1 MADPVLTHPFFRALS
16 LPSVCVVNKPIFKK
30 MFREN
35 SVLDAADKKARSG
48 KLESFKNN
56 PQQFLKE
63 ALIML
68 RVAMQ
73 KCLVDGIKYH
83 KIGDH
88 MVYTQ
93 ELFENEEL
101 IGYLDKNMQEAK
113 KSVYDHVVYD
123 SESVEA
129 QIASDFEKDE
139 RIKVYAKL
147 PSWFKIDTP
156 LGSYNPDWAVLFEE
170 DGQERLYLVVETKE
184 TPHEDLLR
192 PEAKYKI
199 SCGKEHFKAL
209 KTGIQYHVTNSLDH
223 LIAQCESNTEGQQST
238 NKL

>member
-1 MADPVLTHPFFRALS
+1 
-16 LPSVCVVNKPIFKK
+16 
-30 MFREN
+30 
-35 SVLDAADKKARSG
+35 
-48 KLESFKNN
+48 
-56 PQQFLKE
+56 
-63 ALIML
+63 
-68 RVAMQ
+68 
-73 KCLVDGIKYH
+73 
-83 KIGDH
+83 

-184 TPHEDLLR
+184 SDNLDSLR

-199 SCGKEHFKAL
+199 TCGKEHFKAL
-209 KTGIQYHVTNSLDH
+209 ETGADYKVTNSFKRL
-223 LIAQCESNTEGQQST
+223 LE
-238 NKL
+238 KLEDK